1 MGLFDVLGD
10 LFDDVLG
17 LFGGDDDEYTDAP
30 RGWPAP
36 HVVTGYIAPPAAP
49 AAPPAPPGGPSGIQ
63 GGADQA
69 GKDYKQTSGGVDAT
83 DDKVN
88 SLLKDIFASNDQARA
103 QVSSIVDG
111 IKAAQQQLVTD
122 PTKAKDPQS
131 LAYFNQ
137 YLDQQLGKVEQV
149 LDGAKVDS
157 KKQAELLSALGEEY
171 RKKAPGQDSSKDQS
185 GTQGGT
191 DQSGGGAG
199 QSGGGSSGGGS
210 GGGDPGGGAD
220 PGAGAGGGADPGA
233 GAGAADPFAGLGGLG
248 GLGGA
253 DPMSMLGPALSALG
267 SLPGSLGGA
276 GAALP
281 GALGALGGDQ
291 LGGRDGTSDGFS
303 DHGDHDRD
311 AEKSDFADGGQHG
324 GSGQNQ
330 GGDPNS
336 VGSTGNSPAGG
347 GDQAQ
352 PQPGQQPAASAA
364 VPASAGGNPSLVVQ
378 MPDGSP
384 VTATTAQHKAALE
397 SVLGGDSVTDSWKK
411 QNVELPPPGTPVTT
425 PGDPSHLVPGE
436 IAQYKSRDPVMY
448 AGNGKIW
455 LDGQLQPQSALPTGD
470 FLGWLD
476 PGAVAGAPA
485 APVTTASAPAAA
497 GSPMLTTTTG

>member
-1 MGLFDVLGD
+1 
-10 LFDDVLG
+10 
-17 LFGGDDDEYTDAP
+17 
-30 RGWPAP
+30 
-36 HVVTGYIAPPAAP
+36 VTGYIGPPAAP
-49 AAPPAPPGGPSGIQ
+49 APPPPPPGGPSGIQ

-69 GKDYKQTSGGVDAT
+69 GNDYKQTSGAVGAT

-88 SLLKDIFASNDQARA
+88 SLLKDIFASNDQARS

-122 PTKAKDPQS
+122 PAKAKDPQS

-157 KKQAELLSALGEEY
+157 KKQADLLSALGEEY
-171 RKKAPGQDSSKDQS
+171 RKTAPGQDSSKDHS
-185 GTQGGT
+185 GTQGGA
-191 DQSGGGAG
+191 DQSGGGAD

-210 GGGDPGGGAD
+210 GGGGDPGAGAGAD
-220 PGAGAGGGADPGA
+220 PGAGAGADPGA

-291 LGGRDGTSDGFS
+291 LGGRDGGSDGFS

-311 AEKSDFADGGQHG
+311 AEKSDFVDGGQHG

-336 VGSTGNSPAGG
+336 VGSTGNNPAGG
-347 GDQAQ
+347 DPSQ

-364 VPASAGGNPSLVVQ
+364 VPASAGGNPGLVVQ

-397 SVLGGDSVTDSWKK
+397 SVLSGDSVTDSWKK
-411 QNVELPPPGTPVTT
+411 QNVELPPPGTPVTS

-485 APVTTASAPAAA
+485 VPVTASASAPAVA